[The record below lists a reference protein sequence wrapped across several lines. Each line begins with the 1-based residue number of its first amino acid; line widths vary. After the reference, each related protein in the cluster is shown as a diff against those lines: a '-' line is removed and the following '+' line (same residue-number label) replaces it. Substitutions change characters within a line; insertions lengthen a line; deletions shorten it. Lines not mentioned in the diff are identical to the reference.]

1 MRSGGKGG
9 TKGGGL
15 GNREV
20 NFGNEHDDDNYDF
33 INYRGGDGDIF

>member
-9 TKGGGL
+9 ATGGGM

-20 NFGNEHDDDNYDF
+20 NFGNE
-33 INYRGGDGDIF
+33 